1 MDDDMFAH
9 SPPSSF
15 LRLFLT
21 TPRYELQFLD
31 ITGSYWL
38 IIQSISSVGLEKTGL
53 ELKST

>member
-38 IIQSISSVGLEKTGL
+38 ITQSISSVGLEKTGL
-53 ELKST
+53 GLKST